1 MRTDD
6 DVHLTLC
13 QLLKYP
19 VLLGIGAKSREQL
32 DLDREGRQTLNE
44 SLVVLLRKDRG
55 RDEHRDLRV
64 VHDGFE
70 GGAQGDLGLAI
81 PCIATDEAVHGA
93 GRLHILFDGLNG
105 LNLVIGFGKRECGF
119 ELTLPLRVGLEGA
132 PVDDLAGGVEIEE
145 FGCQLR
151 GCPGNARLGL
161 LPAASSQPAE
171 VGSKA
176 LGADIARQAVCLVDG
191 NEELVAPCIGRFLAS
206 GKGLSGDCAIAPR
219 SGVLKVE
226 VFTVDR
232 IDAARDQS
240 AVDTNAVVLVDDDVA
255 RLKSVKVC
263 SGATA
268 RRRVLRRGS
277 GTFQPKSSSSVS
289 RW

>member
-1 MRTDD
+1 M
-6 DVHLTLC
+6 
-13 QLLKYP
+13 
-19 VLLGIGAKSREQL
+19 
-32 DLDREGRQTLNE
+32 
-44 SLVVLLRKDRG
+44 
-55 RDEHRDLRV
+55 
-64 VHDGFE
+64 
-70 GGAQGDLGLAI
+70 
-81 PCIATDEAVHGA
+81 
-93 GRLHILFDGLNG
+93 
-105 LNLVIGFGKRECGF
+105 
-119 ELTLPLRVGLEGA
+119 
-132 PVDDLAGGVEIEE
+132 DDLAGGVEIEE

-171 VGSKA
+171 VGFKA

-191 NEELVAPCIGRFLAS
+191 HEELVAPCIGRFLAG

-255 RLKSVKVC
+255 RLEIGEGLFRC
-263 SGATA
+263 NGAPA
-268 RRRVLRRGS
+268 GAAAGFRYVPAEEFLIGEQMANAVGASPLPAAAAHSLDEGERR
-277 GTFQPKSSSSVS
+277 
-289 RW
+289 